1 MGLRTDRA
9 GISGDGAFILV
20 KEKGDGKMR
29 KGKRYQTQH
38 KMFISYVIVPAI
50 ILLAI
55 SGLFSFVYYRISH
68 DSVLAFENSIAE
80 NVDAE
85 LKNTMDNLIK
95 SSAQYAMTPWVMRLK
110 YMQKTPELMEKNVK
124 ASDISDYAGMIS
136 LTEINDNM
144 IESIYIYYSL
154 GEFGISSYGKSGW
167 KKYVDINQ
175 IACQEETFMSGDVLG
190 MNNQKRIFHDVS
202 LVKNGRRI
210 SGFFLVQTIPLGNI
224 YSGEVNILFFV
235 PYHKIYTYIGNFTE
249 EGTQYLYLTD
259 GSRVIYAGDWPGQPL
274 TVGESIEGLKREEK
288 GYYYDSGLKSYVAEY
303 TKVGMEIGVL
313 QILENDFL
321 YRDFMLFAEWI
332 IAGCLIL
339 LALILLVAYRM
350 TQYNYQPL
358 KHIMEMLLEEEH
370 EESLNEYQIIEKA
383 LEELDSQKKRLE
395 VTVFEQNP
403 LIEQYILHALLRSN
417 RPQANEVKYVNTI
430 RQYSLYR
437 VLALKD
443 SPECRQYIREI
454 DSCLAI
460 YPQIHAV
467 FLEESSYYIWVLS
480 YGDESLVEEIGEA
493 LFQAF
498 SESGYEDAV
507 LGMSR
512 VHEDILHLLSAYN
525 QAVRALEY
533 SFFYPEKKIISMEE
547 EHIEERDRNCG
558 VFAIPEGKMED
569 LKRAAEES
577 DAEKFSEQY
586 QEILRYNFQSRILN
600 KEAYFLG
607 VRSLNDRIPGLFETG
622 DKGSMI
628 EQMALLDPEN
638 YRSMK
643 SYLQTFRMKIG
654 AIIQRCAERENPVY
668 HVRNEII
675 RDYVEEHLTD
685 ANLSLNETARLM
697 HYTPAYFGKYFKEQF
712 GCTFQKYV
720 ASRRIECARNYLL
733 KGNMSMQEIALKC
746 GFTNDVTF
754 RRTFKMYVG
763 VTPSQFEKE
772 HTM

>member
-1 MGLRTDRA
+1 
-9 GISGDGAFILV
+9 
-20 KEKGDGKMR
+20 MR
-29 KGKRYQTQH
+29 KGKRYQTKH
-38 KMFISYVIVPAI
+38 KMFVSYVIVPVV
-50 ILLAI
+50 ILLII

-68 DSVLAFENSIAE
+68 DSMLAFENSIAE
-80 NVDAE
+80 NVDDE
-85 LKNTMDNLIK
+85 LKNIMDNLIK
-95 SSAQYAMTPWVMRLK
+95 TSAQYAMTPWVMRLK
-110 YMQKTPELMEKNVK
+110 YMQKTPELMSENIK

-154 GEFGISSYGKSGW
+154 GDFGISSYGKSGW
-167 KKYVDINQ
+167 QKYVDVNQ
-175 IACQEETFMSGDVLG
+175 IESRDEDFVTGSMLAA
-190 MNNQKRIFHDVS
+190 NNQKQIFHDVS

-235 PYHKIYTYIGNFTE
+235 PYHNIYDYIGNFTD

-259 GSRVIYAGDWPGQPL
+259 GTNIIYTDGQPEQPL
-274 TVGESIEGLKREEK
+274 TPGQNIEELKSEEK
-288 GYYYDSGLKSYVAEY
+288 GYYYNDSLRSYVAEY
-303 TKVGMEIGVL
+303 TKVGMDIGVL
-313 QILENDFL
+313 QILSNDFL
-321 YRDFMLFAEWI
+321 YRDFTMFAEWI
-332 IAGCLIL
+332 VTGCLIL
-339 LALILLVAYRM
+339 LGLILVVAYRM
-350 TQYNYQPL
+350 TQYSYQPL
-358 KHIMEMLLEEEH
+358 EHIMGMLLEEEH
-370 EESLNEYQIIEKA
+370 DNSVNEYQIIEKA
-383 LEELDSQKKRLE
+383 LEELNSQKKRLE

-403 LIEQYILHALLRSN
+403 LIEQYILHALLISN
-417 RPQANEVKYVNTI
+417 RLQANEVKYVNTI

-443 SPECRQYIREI
+443 SHEFRQYIREI

-460 YPQIHAV
+460 YPQIHAA
-467 FLEESSYYIWVLS
+467 FLEENNYYIWVLS
-480 YGDESLVEEIGEA
+480 YSEESLIEEISEV
-493 LFQAF
+493 LFQTF
-498 SESGYEDAV
+498 SESGYEDAA

-533 SFFYPEKKIISMEE
+533 AFFYPEKKIISMEE
-547 EHIEERDRNCG
+547 EHIEERDRNCEAFR
-558 VFAIPEGKMED
+558 VS
-569 LKRAAEES
+569 EES
-577 DAEKFSEQY
+577 MEGLRSAAVEMDAEKFTEQY
-586 QEILRYNFQSRILN
+586 QGILKYNFQGIGLN

-607 VRSLNDRIPGLFETG
+607 IRNLNDKIPALFEGG
-622 DKGSMI
+622 DQGSMI
-628 EQMALLDPEN
+628 EQMELLNPEN

-654 AIIQRCAERENPVY
+654 VIMQRYAEKENPVY
-668 HVRNEII
+668 HARNEII
-675 RDYVEEHLTD
+675 RNYVEEHLTD
-685 ANLSLNETARLM
+685 ANLSLNETAKLM

-720 ASRRIECARNYLL
+720 ASRRIECAKKYLM
-733 KGNMSMQEIALKC
+733 KGNMSMQEIALRC

-763 VTPSQFEKE
+763 ATPSQFEKE